1 MQSYRRATMPL
12 NNKPALCTGVRVS
25 WKFADRVRRG

>member
-12 NNKPALCTGVRVS
+12 NNKPVLYRYEY
-25 WKFADRVRRG
+25 RGNLSLPGNG